1 MFRRVQFIDRDQTVS
16 VVATRVSKKQGS
28 KQNKTVYQF
37 MSRFLRFLY
46 VKGDTV
52 TLNYRLCD
60 NTFVVVLEILVLH
73 FSQIL
78 FPYMLRT
85 LNSGFKVDMYSY
97 VSIFRPLLWYSCG
110 GAVLHFMF
118 VWIICSEYIWHQFCF
133 LLTMTS
139 MTARFNH
146 VL

>member
-73 FSQIL
+73 FSQNL

-97 VSIFRPLLWYSCG
+97 VSIFRPILWYSCG

-118 VWIICSEYIWHQFCF
+118 V
-133 LLTMTS
+133 
-139 MTARFNH
+139 
-146 VL
+146 